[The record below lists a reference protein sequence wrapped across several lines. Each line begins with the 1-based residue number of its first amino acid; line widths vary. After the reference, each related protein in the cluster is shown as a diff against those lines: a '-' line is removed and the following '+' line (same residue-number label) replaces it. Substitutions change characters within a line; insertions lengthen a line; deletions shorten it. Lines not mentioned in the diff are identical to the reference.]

1 MPHRTLSSIV
11 VLISIVFSAALL
23 PLNIVSVNT
32 AGDINRIDSYV
43 NTAMQRH
50 NIPGLAL
57 AITQGDQITF
67 SKGYGKAG
75 GGRIVTPDTPFYIGS
90 QSKSFTA
97 LSIMQLVEQGKLE
110 LNTSVQTYL
119 PWFQVA
125 DPQASQLITIRQ
137 LLQHTSGLSE
147 EGYVADFPPDT
158 DLETMVRDLS
168 RANITAPV
176 GSKMQYFNQGYSTL
190 GLIIETV
197 TGQSYGEYI
206 YEHIFAPLKMR
217 NSFTDSELA
226 NTADLSQGYSQIFM
240 LAVPL
245 KQIVYQSDLPAGYI
259 ISTANDMA
267 RFLMTLGNG
276 GELDGVRILTPE
288 NVQLIFTPNYAI
300 NSTYGFGWYISKY
313 YGETQITHGGDTER
327 FHTSVLLLPERDLS
341 LVILINEN
349 HLLKDFNEYNALL
362 WDVAAILTNHPM
374 PKEGLS
380 STIFGWGFFVL
391 WLIILASAVRKFEN
405 FSKWRSKMLTWNKWY
420 KSFDIAKHMLWIVL
434 TIVIVIIIV
443 PNFLGRSFS
452 MRWFSG
458 FLPDIAIIVSTLVL
472 VDVLQIVLK
481 LWIIIRQKK
490 VPMVIPN
497 SKFWIGSSI

>member
-1 MPHRTLSSIV
+1 MPHRTLSLIV
-11 VLISIVFSAALL
+11 VLLSFVFSAALL
-23 PLNIVSVNT
+23 PLDIVSVNA
-32 AGDINRIDSYV
+32 AGDFTSVDSYV
-43 NTAMQRH
+43 TTAMQRH

-67 SKGYGKAG
+67 SKGYGTAG

-97 LSIMQLVEQGKLE
+97 LAIMQLVERGKLDLE
-110 LNTSVQTYL
+110 APVQTYL

-125 DPQASQLITIRQ
+125 DPQTSQQITIRH

-147 EGYVADFPPDT
+147 AGYVADFPPDT

-176 GSKMQYFNQGYSTL
+176 GTKMQYFNQGYSTL

-197 TGQSYGEYI
+197 TGQSYGEFI

-217 NSFTDSELA
+217 NSFTDPGLA
-226 NTADLSQGYSQIFM
+226 NTPELSQGYSQVFM

-267 RFLMTLGNG
+267 RFLMALGNG

-300 NSTYGFGWYISKY
+300 NSTYGFGWYISQY
-313 YGETQITHGGDTER
+313 YDEPKITHGGDTER

-349 HLLKDFNEYNALL
+349 HLIKNFNEYNTLF
-362 WDVAAILTNHPM
+362 WGVASILTNHPM
-374 PKEGLS
+374 PKESLS
-380 STIFGWGFFVL
+380 SLLYGWGFFVL
-391 WLIILASAVRKFEN
+391 WLIILASAVRKVINLPEL
-405 FSKWRSKMLTWNKWY
+405 RRKMTTWN
-420 KSFDIAKHMLWIVL
+420 SRQRCLDIAKHVLWIVL
-434 TIVIVIIIV
+434 TIMIITIVA
-443 PNFLGRSFS
+443 PAFLKRGFSF
-452 MRWFSG
+452 RWFTG
-458 FLPDIAIIVSTLVL
+458 FLPDIAIIVATLILDDVIQIALKVWTIVHRTSAPQSVL
-472 VDVLQIVLK
+472 AGK
-481 LWIIIRQKK
+481 L
-490 VPMVIPN
+490 
-497 SKFWIGSSI
+497 